1 MLVATTKTLDVG
13 EPGTIFLGG
22 DQAGEG
28 PRRGSWHSRSASW
41 PRCPQCSFPPG
52 LHSSAA
58 AQSDLRVPCWRCCGW
73 KEQRGRAQCKPASSL
88 PGWTLPRPQTGPA
101 NPARLPGASLSQQDE
116 ATNTQI
122 AHRAGVSAF
131 ALSIG
136 FKAPIL
142 PCCQNMS
149 LSFFPTVVGWTLLA
163 GIHH

>member
-1 MLVATTKTLDVG
+1 MKVG
-13 EPGTIFLGG
+13 ESGSDVSLV
-22 DQAGEG
+22 
-28 PRRGSWHSRSASW
+28 RRMRN
-41 PRCPQCSFPPG
+41 RCKTQIQNIYSLSSLP